1 MDRLKYLTDAFKSLS
16 ELHDFYFD
24 AMEDLTIVFY
34 IKRLLVLA
42 SRLYPKEFANEAPNV
57 YYIGRHGQIWSGSSE
72 VDLEEDI
79 LPQFMATQSYA
90 IDYLLIYYRKSPY
103 WELHFECLN
112 FDGLCRE
119 EEMSLP
125 EFFKRRTKIFE
136 EKLIS
141 SFIDGEDDHPLNT
154 YYELFEADE
163 YASDDCVLLVSKLM
177 PYYKRVEAKIC
188 KKERKL
194 CKQILCCEQA
204 LTRWLS
210 GYSYS
215 ICSEQYDKAYY
226 ISCDSSSD
234 WYDGSYGAGVLDHN
248 LNILVAGE
256 IIDKC
261 ILKLDKKY
269 SFLPDDIKSLGC
281 LERGGCV

>member
-1 MDRLKYLTDAFKSLS
+1 MDRLKLLTDAFKRLS
-16 ELHDFYFD
+16 KLNGFYFD
-24 AMEDLTIVFY
+24 AMEELSIVFY
-34 IKRLLVLA
+34 IKRLLVMA
-42 SRLYPKEFANEAPNV
+42 SRFYLKEFSDEALNV
-57 YYIGRHGQIWSGSSE
+57 YYVGRYGHICTGSSE
-72 VDLEEDI
+72 LDIEEDI

-112 FDGLCRE
+112 FEGYYKE
-119 EEMSLP
+119 EEMSLT
-125 EFFKRRTKIFE
+125 EFYQRRTGIFE

-141 SFIDGEDDHPLNT
+141 SLLNCEDDHPLKT
-154 YYELFEADE
+154 YYGLFEEEE
-163 YASDDCVLLVSKLM
+163 YAADDCVILISKLI
-177 PYYKRVEAKIC
+177 PYYKRIEPEIQ

-194 CKQILCCEQA
+194 CGQIFSCEQA
-204 LTRWLS
+204 LTRWLD

-256 IIDKC
+256 NIDRC
-261 ILKLDKKY
+261 ILELDRKY
-269 SFLPDDIKSLGC
+269 SFLPDEIKKLGC
-281 LERGGCV
+281 PERGDHL